1 MFGSLKPGANAYA
14 QVGVE
19 TGVMSA
25 SPHKLIVMLYDGVLA
40 SLASAVRERNAGN
53 IAAKCAAMSKAVTI
67 IDEGLRTSL
76 NKDKGGDIAVKL
88 DLLYEY
94 IVRRLLEA
102 NGTNRFEAVEE
113 AQKLLT
119 DLRGAWLAIDPQKA
133 SSAPVAASAVA
144 FAARPAAYPSASR
157 GAAIAA

>member
-25 SPHKLIVMLYDGVLA
+25 SPHKLIVMLYDGALA
-40 SLASAVRERNAGN
+40 SLATAVRERNAGN
-53 IAAKCAAMSKAVTI
+53 IAAKCAALSKAVTI

-76 NKDKGGDIAVKL
+76 DKDKGGDIAVKL

-94 IVRRLLEA
+94 MVRRLLEA
-102 NGTNRFEAVEE
+102 NGTHRFEAVEE

-119 DLRGAWLAIDPQKA
+119 DLRGAWLAIDPQK
-133 SSAPVAASAVA
+133 SPSAPVATSGGVS
-144 FAARPAAYPSASR
+144 AARPAMYPAASR
-157 GAAIAA
+157 GVAVPA